1 MQLEHIVG
9 ALDITTVPRL
19 EPSLQGILPR
29 DHLRALVELLRTFTT
44 TPSRA
49 RDPSLARGRA
59 LRSYFVFCGAIESA
73 TELEFNGWSQAPNLW
88 WPDDRSWCVA
98 TEVDGYS
105 TYVGGSAGCVE
116 AIQDDQRLEA
126 LPSSTS
132 FQFDLWSERVDPRP
146 PGMRSV
152 RASQSAQPFHRE
164 RRLRQRQNG
173 KSEEHQGVV
182 VAGCPVQVNLV
193 ATGAP
198 VHDDPLAAA
207 AHGDADRLH
216 ERAAVGLPVAGSVV
230 VEMTAPQTVRTVV
243 PMGGA
248 GRVEGHVEPAM
259 AATERARLSSS
270 LIATLIA

>member
-1 MQLEHIVG
+1 ME
-9 ALDITTVPRL
+9 
-19 EPSLQGILPR
+19 LPFEMP
-29 DHLRALVELLRTFTT
+29 AGVELITDIALTSLIQPRMQPPDTWVSASARSSRRGSTLTRGSSILLARGTRTNLVAGRSLRIETDALCIPRCSSSTSSARWT
-44 TPSRA
+44 SPPSRVSNHRCREFCLVITFERLSSSSERSPPPRPEA

-152 RASQSAQPFHRE
+152 SKGLTVCSAIPS
-164 RRLRQRQNG
+164 G
-173 KSEEHQGVV
+173 
-182 VAGCPVQVNLV
+182 
-193 ATGAP
+193 T
-198 VHDDPLAAA
+198 AAA
-207 AHGDADRLH
+207 PAA
-216 ERAAVGLPVAGSVV
+216 ERQV
-230 VEMTAPQTVRTVV
+230 
-243 PMGGA
+243 
-248 GRVEGHVEPAM
+248 
-259 AATERARLSSS
+259 
-270 LIATLIA
+270 